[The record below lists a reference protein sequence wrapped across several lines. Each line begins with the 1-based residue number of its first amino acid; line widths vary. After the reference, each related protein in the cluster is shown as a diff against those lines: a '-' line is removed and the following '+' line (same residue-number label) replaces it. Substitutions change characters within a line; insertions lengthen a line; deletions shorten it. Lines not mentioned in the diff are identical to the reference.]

1 MEITAEQA
9 TISHLSSQL
18 LWDKPKPRSAENI
31 AKQISYIQL
40 DTILAIA
47 RSHDLVLFSR
57 SSSYKEETVWKAL
70 KSRKLFEDY
79 AHARCLIPMESLK
92 YHVSAMLR
100 RRDFVP
106 KWYELVDKEN
116 TWKKNIVKFIE
127 ENGPTRAG
135 DIETPENFPS
145 HLFTGWNT
153 ANKRMCEYLSSRG
166 YLAVTKREKF
176 QIYFDIPERVLP
188 NFQQINEDLPDEME
202 VFWHHIKTTLKAV
215 GFAPLDR
222 LLQYKYIQ
230 GQMIIGQKKVLPRN
244 LIKIYLKE
252 GDLVEVI
259 VEGQKKPFYSLQ
271 GKLDQMDDLQLKD
284 NNEFQVFL
292 LSPLDSA
299 LWTRESILSQYD
311 FDFKVEIYVP
321 KQKRK
326 FGYFV
331 LPILYGPNFVGRVDV
346 KLHRKDKMMDFIKW
360 SWETEFAPSTNF
372 WRCLALTI
380 KRFVKFHHAEKIEF
394 GNLKPKFRN
403 KLKSHM
409 ELN

>member
-1 MEITAEQA
+1 
-9 TISHLSSQL
+9 
-18 LWDKPKPRSAENI
+18 
-31 AKQISYIQL
+31 
-40 DTILAIA
+40 
-47 RSHDLVLFSR
+47 
-57 SSSYKEETVWKAL
+57 
-70 KSRKLFEDY
+70 
-79 AHARCLIPMESLK
+79 
-92 YHVSAMLR
+92 
-100 RRDFVP
+100 
-106 KWYELVDKEN
+106 
-116 TWKKNIVKFIE
+116 
-127 ENGPTRAG
+127 
-135 DIETPENFPS
+135 
-145 HLFTGWNT
+145 
-153 ANKRMCEYLSSRG
+153 MCEYLSSRG

-188 NFQQINEDLPDEME
+188 KFQQINEDLPDEME

-244 LIKIYLKE
+244 LIKTYLKE

-284 NNEFQVFL
+284 NNEYQVFL

-321 KQKRK
+321 KPKRK

-346 KLHRKDKMMDFIKW
+346 KLHRKEKMMEFIKW

-380 KRFVKFHHAEKIEF
+380 KRFVKFHYGEKIEF